1 MTALAEKIASV
12 TKTINAMRTV
22 TAKKVTKSANV
33 VINAIAKTIANVM
46 KITNVMTIVLAKVV
60 TAKRMKRDVIIN
72 ITSMKRKTSQT
83 T

>member
-1 MTALAEKIASV
+1 MKITALAKKIASV
-12 TKTINAMRTV
+12 MKI
-22 TAKKVTKSANV
+22 ANV
-33 VINAIAKTIANVM
+33 VINVIAEMIANVM

-72 ITSMKRKTSQT
+72 ITNMKRKMSQT